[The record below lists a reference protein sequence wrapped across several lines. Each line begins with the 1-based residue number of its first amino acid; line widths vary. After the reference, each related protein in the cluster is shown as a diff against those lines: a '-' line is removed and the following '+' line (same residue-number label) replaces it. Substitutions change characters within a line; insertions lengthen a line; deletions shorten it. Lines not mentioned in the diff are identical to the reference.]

1 MARLGRVPVWF
12 RRRRMGLG
20 PSSIA
25 KEVNTYMEIGF
36 SLVFN
41 FDPGSAM
48 CVDHSPL
55 NTFVHCLLPFGVT
68 VHGGQHILGLH
79 LALLRTTKT
88 TSDRDLAICPCATR
102 CQVAVGDD
110 LSGRALPHTAVVA
123 IG

>member
-1 MARLGRVPVWF
+1 MNAYSRQIQHWRSPATERFVGREQGRVIGVVRIMARLGRVPVWF

-48 CVDHSPL
+48 CVDH
-55 NTFVHCLLPFGVT
+55 
-68 VHGGQHILGLH
+68 
-79 LALLRTTKT
+79 
-88 TSDRDLAICPCATR
+88 
-102 CQVAVGDD
+102 
-110 LSGRALPHTAVVA
+110 
-123 IG
+123 